1 MDAGDALYE
10 AVRNSLEAGARHI
23 SLTADVHASGVSL
36 CVEDDG
42 EWDACGDPFTE
53 GYSTRGRGRGM
64 GLSIVRSLDRDSC
77 IRRLDGRTVLT
88 FRCKDR
94 DGLGQTLALL
104 FSLCW
109 SCGTALDV
117 SIGEWKCSAEDFAG
131 RLGALDRAEA
141 IWKMRR
147 ELALRLDKVEK

>member
-1 MDAGDALYE
+1 
-10 AVRNSLEAGARHI
+10 
-23 SLTADVHASGVSL
+23 
-36 CVEDDG
+36 
-42 EWDACGDPFTE
+42 
-53 GYSTRGRGRGM
+53 M

-117 SIGEWKCSAEDFAG
+117 SMCHDLDSFECSRYNNYDGGYEIDYDTKCPLESLKIYKYHRISDADFTV
-131 RLGALDRAEA
+131 LE
-141 IWKMRR
+141 
-147 ELALRLDKVEK
+147 ELYGDIIEYVE